1 MIRSMT
7 AFGSARRIL
16 PDMALALEIRSVNS
30 RFLDLHLRLPDELRA
45 AETQLR
51 ELLTRTLAR
60 GKVEL
65 RVTCERASHR
75 DAQRLAPEQLQ
86 RIAEQ
91 WQAVR
96 AVLPETPSP
105 ALLEILNWPDR
116 EASGDATAQQ
126 ARIDACLAAASEV
139 LAQLQDARL
148 REGARLADMVR
159 ACTAQLAEIVTHIE
173 NTLPQLLAEHRLRLA
188 VKLREAVET
197 AFPAGFNHI
206 KGEELSERLSQE
218 SALFALRIDVAE
230 EISRLRAHLTE
241 VEDLINQDIDHSAAG
256 SKRASVGKRLDFLCQ
271 ELNREANTLGSK
283 SGSIAVTRYAMEL
296 KLLIEQIR
304 EQAQNLE

>member
-16 PDMALALEIRSVNS
+16 PDMALTLEIRSVNS

-65 RVTCERASHR
+65 RVTCERASRR

-116 EASGDATAQQ
+116 EASGDAIAQQ
-126 ARIDACLAAASEV
+126 ARIDACLAAASEA
-139 LAQLQDARL
+139 LTQLQDARL

-159 ACTAQLAEIVTHIE
+159 TCAAQIADIVTHIE

-241 VEDLINQDIDHSAAG
+241 VEDLINQDTAHNAAG